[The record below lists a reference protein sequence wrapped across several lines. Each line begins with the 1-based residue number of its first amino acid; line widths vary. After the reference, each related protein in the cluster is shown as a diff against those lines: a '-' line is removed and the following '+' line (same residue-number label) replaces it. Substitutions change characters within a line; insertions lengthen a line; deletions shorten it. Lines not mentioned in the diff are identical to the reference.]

1 MELIEYLKEN
11 DISIQCFADKVDYTR
26 EHMSKVVN
34 GKSKPSEKLK
44 RQISRLTKGLVT
56 FENGNKVDGHN

>member
-1 MELIEYLKEN
+1 MELIEYLKEKN
-11 DISIQCFADKVDYTR
+11 ISIQCFANKVDYTR

-56 FENGNKVDGHN
+56 FENDCEVDEHN